1 MGKMKNLSVVE
12 EEIFRFLK
20 TSLTLARAEIIPAFV
35 ELKVKL
41 EQHKGNPLETRSF
54 MYLDV
59 IGWLE
64 SKIQGVPVQ
73 EIRRARFLQGR
84 KRED

>member
-12 EEIFRFLK
+12 EDIFSFIKASFSLSPLQIITAFQQLK
-20 TSLTLARAEIIPAFV
+20 T
-35 ELKVKL
+35 KL

-54 MYLDV
+54 MYLD
-59 IGWLE
+59 INAWLE

-73 EIRRARFLQGR
+73 DIRRARFESGR
-84 KRED
+84 KKD